1 MISLDKYDKQNM
13 RKFEQLLKK
22 DVAFQFRLKPYDFI
36 PEGQDEQVCGTNL
49 ELISI
54 RQLKVS
60 IAESRIVRALDTFV
74 AKHGETAKQVVKEAW
89 KGAWEE
95 IRNEDEIDEIA
106 DKAAARAINQS
117 SELNAEEQAIDEDV
131 EKAVAARLPSPPRLV
146 LEQRI
151 RRRRTPVTATEE
163 EIAGVAAEVK
173 KLEDL
178 IAVQEKLGLSPLAI
192 GADE

>member
-1 MISLDKYDKQNM
+1 M
-13 RKFEQLLKK
+13 
-22 DVAFQFRLKPYDFI
+22 
-36 PEGQDEQVCGTNL
+36 
-49 ELISI
+49 
-54 RQLKVS
+54 
-60 IAESRIVRALDTFV
+60 

-131 EKAVAARLPSPPRLV
+131 EKAVAARLPSPPLLERQKSEAVPRL
-146 LEQRI
+146 I

-163 EIAGVAAEVK
+163 ELSDVAAEVEK
-173 KLEDL
+173 DDL
-178 IAVQEKLGLSPLAI
+178 IAAQEKQSDCEHARSYSQRAI